1 MNHSIMR
8 AVPRLLLLGLALA
21 GCGAGRPI
29 TVHPSLD
36 GTLAADVACPP
47 TESTYFVSAVV
58 DKRGFADTRYVG
70 ETRKGPLN
78 RPTVLHAE
86 PQPAVLLEQALK
98 SLLLRCHNLTGEQ
111 DRAAKQLRTTLLRL
125 DVAEAG
131 GFPNE
136 EIAAYL
142 VYEIEIVSPE
152 WVVEHRAVVTAEAS
166 VVASLDT
173 TTYAAEVIRTAI
185 ERSLADLSIKLPRY

>member
-1 MNHSIMR
+1 MKNSI
-8 AVPRLLLLGLALA
+8 VQVVSRLLLLALLLA
-21 GCGAGRPI
+21 GCAAGKPI

-47 TESTYFVSAVV
+47 TQSTYFVSPVV

-70 ETRKGPLN
+70 ETHKGPLN

-98 SLLLRCHNLTGEQ
+98 ALLLRCHNLTGEQ
-111 DRAAKQLRTTLLRL
+111 DRAAKQLRTTLLRM

-152 WVVEHRAVVTAEAS
+152 WVVEHRAMVTAEAS
-166 VVASLDT
+166 VAVSLDA

-185 ERSLADLSIKLPRY
+185 ERSLADLSVNLPRY